1 LAADHKTSRQHIQN
15 IKTLFRLF
23 GIYSKMDLMWF
34 LRDTRYCLLQIAADT
49 ISAAAAVS
57 GVFLLSVQFGGIGGM
72 NENEILF
79 MLSYATV
86 VDGVFVLFFAGSNT
100 GSISRVIGR
109 GQLDHAA
116 IQPVPLWIQL
126 ITGGFCPVSGSSM
139 LVCGIALS
147 IYSIHRLQMN
157 ISAMWILT
165 YLFSVICSNI
175 IIVSV
180 IYIISC
186 LAFYAPAAAEE
197 ISEVARDLFTSLK
210 SYPLGGIS
218 VLWQTVFCT
227 LIPVGLAAWLPST
240 VLFSKVPNSFFGGW
254 KAPALILAVSAIL
267 LLTANLLFKKG
278 MNYYA
283 KNGSPRYSGFGHR

>member
-1 LAADHKTSRQHIQN
+1 MAGNYRNNRHFQN
-15 IKTLFRLF
+15 LKTLFRLL
-23 GIYSKMDLMWF
+23 GVYTKMDLMWF

-72 NENEILF
+72 NKNEILF
-79 MLSYATV
+79 MLSYATM
-86 VDGVFVLFFAGSNT
+86 VDGVFMIFFAGSNT

-109 GQLDHAA
+109 GQLDHAV
-116 IQPVPLWIQL
+116 IQPVPIWIQL
-126 ITGGFCPVSGSSM
+126 ITGGFSPVSGSSM
-139 LVCGIALS
+139 LICGIALS
-147 IYSIHRLQMN
+147 IYSIYNLHL
-157 ISAMWILT
+157 SVSTMWIAA
-165 YLFSVICSNI
+165 YLFSVICSTV

-180 IYIISC
+180 TYIISC

-210 SYPLGGIS
+210 SYPLGGTS
-218 VLWQTVFCT
+218 WLWQTVFCT
-227 LIPVGLAAWLPST
+227 IIPVGLAAWFPSS
-240 VLFSKVPNSFFGGW
+240 VLLSQMPNGVFGGVRF
-254 KAPALILAVSAIL
+254 PALTAAVAAAL
-267 LLTANLLFKKG
+267 LIAATLLFKKG

>member
-1 LAADHKTSRQHIQN
+1 
-15 IKTLFRLF
+15 
-23 GIYSKMDLMWF
+23 MWF

-79 MLSYATV
+79 MLSYATM
-86 VDGVFVLFFAGSNT
+86 VDGVFMIFFAGSNT

-109 GQLDHAA
+109 GQLDHAV

-126 ITGGFCPVSGSSM
+126 ITGGFSPVSGSSM
-139 LVCGIALS
+139 LICGIALS
-147 IYSIHRLQMN
+147 IYSIQRLHLSVS
-157 ISAMWILT
+157 IMWIAA
-165 YLFSVICSNI
+165 YLFSVICSTV

-180 IYIISC
+180 TYIVSC

-210 SYPLGGIS
+210 SYPLGGTS
-218 VLWQTVFCT
+218 WLWQTVFCT
-227 LIPVGLAAWLPST
+227 IIPVGLAAWFPSS
-240 VLFSKVPNSFFGGW
+240 VLLSQMQNGLFGGVRF
-254 KAPALILAVSAIL
+254 PALTAAVAAAL
-267 LLTANLLFKKG
+267 LIAANLLLKKG
-278 MNYYA
+278 MSYYA